1 MLVSKIVVVL
11 LVAMVTIFL
20 SNIVEVCMSVIVM
33 LVRAVRGGD
42 IWTMELLVG
51 VIVGVTVCIVCL
63 MIVSGV
69 MSGSLMERAKIVL
82 DTIGILIVIRV
93 ALRLNIMLLSVAL
106 VSIIL
111 IMS

>member
-1 MLVSKIVVVL
+1 
-11 LVAMVTIFL
+11 
-20 SNIVEVCMSVIVM
+20 MSVIVM

-51 VIVGVTVCIVCL
+51 VIVGMTVGIVCL

-69 MSGSLMERAKIVL
+69 MGGSLMERAKIVL
-82 DTIGILIVIRV
+82 DTIGILIVISV
-93 ALRLNIMLLSVAL
+93 ALRLDTMLLSVAL
-106 VSIIL
+106 VSIVL

>member
-1 MLVSKIVVVL
+1 MVSKIVVVL

-42 IWTMELLVG
+42 IRTMELLVG
-51 VIVGVTVCIVCL
+51 IIVGVTVCIVCL
-63 MIVSGV
+63 VIVSGV

>member
-1 MLVSKIVVVL
+1 MFFSKTEVVL
-11 LVAMVTIFL
+11 LVVMVTIFL

-51 VIVGVTVCIVCL
+51 VIVGVTVGIVCL

-69 MSGSLMERAKIVL
+69 MGRSLMERAKIIL
-82 DTIGILIVIRV
+82 DTIGILIVISV
-93 ALRLNIMLLSVAL
+93 SLRLNIMLLSVAL
-106 VSIIL
+106 VSIVL

>member
-1 MLVSKIVVVL
+1 
-11 LVAMVTIFL
+11 
-20 SNIVEVCMSVIVM
+20 MSVIVM

-51 VIVGVTVCIVCL
+51 VIVGVTVGIICL

-69 MSGSLMERAKIVL
+69 MGGSLMERAKIIL
-82 DTIGILIVIRV
+82 DTIGILIVISV
-93 ALRLNIMLLSVAL
+93 ALRLNTMLLSVAL
-106 VSIIL
+106 VSIVL

>member
-1 MLVSKIVVVL
+1 
-11 LVAMVTIFL
+11 
-20 SNIVEVCMSVIVM
+20 MSVIVM

-42 IWTMELLVG
+42 IRTMELLVG

>member
-1 MLVSKIVVVL
+1 MFFSKTEVVL
-11 LVAMVTIFL
+11 LVVMVTIFL

-51 VIVGVTVCIVCL
+51 VIVGVTVGIVCL

-69 MSGSLMERAKIVL
+69 MGGSLMERAKIIL

-106 VSIIL
+106 VCIVL

>member
-1 MLVSKIVVVL
+1 
-11 LVAMVTIFL
+11 
-20 SNIVEVCMSVIVM
+20 MSVIVM

-51 VIVGVTVCIVCL
+51 VIVGVTVGIVCL

-69 MSGSLMERAKIVL
+69 MGRSLMERAKIIL
-82 DTIGILIVIRV
+82 DTIGILIVISV
-93 ALRLNIMLLSVAL
+93 SLRLNIMLLSVAL
-106 VSIIL
+106 VCIVL

>member
-1 MLVSKIVVVL
+1 
-11 LVAMVTIFL
+11 
-20 SNIVEVCMSVIVM
+20 MSVIVM

-51 VIVGVTVCIVCL
+51 VIVGVTVGIVCL

-69 MSGSLMERAKIVL
+69 MGGSLMERAKIIL

-106 VSIIL
+106 VCIVL

>member
-1 MLVSKIVVVL
+1 
-11 LVAMVTIFL
+11 
-20 SNIVEVCMSVIVM
+20 MSVIVM

-51 VIVGVTVCIVCL
+51 VIVGVTVGIVCL

-69 MSGSLMERAKIVL
+69 MGRSLMERAKIIL
-82 DTIGILIVIRV
+82 DTIGILIVISV
-93 ALRLNIMLLSVAL
+93 ALRLNTMLLSVAL
-106 VSIIL
+106 VSIVL

>member
-1 MLVSKIVVVL
+1 MFFSKTEVVL
-11 LVAMVTIFL
+11 LVVMVTIFL

-51 VIVGVTVCIVCL
+51 VIVGVTVGIVCL

-69 MSGSLMERAKIVL
+69 MGRSLMERAKIIL
-82 DTIGILIVIRV
+82 DTIGILIVISV
-93 ALRLNIMLLSVAL
+93 SLRLNIMLLSVAL
-106 VSIIL
+106 VCIVL

>member
-1 MLVSKIVVVL
+1 
-11 LVAMVTIFL
+11 
-20 SNIVEVCMSVIVM
+20 MSVIVM

-51 VIVGVTVCIVCL
+51 VIVGVTVGIVCL

-69 MSGSLMERAKIVL
+69 MGGSLMERAKIIL
-82 DTIGILIVIRV
+82 DTIGILIVISV
-93 ALRLNIMLLSVAL
+93 ALRLNTMLLSVAL
-106 VSIIL
+106 VSIVL

>member
-1 MLVSKIVVVL
+1 
-11 LVAMVTIFL
+11 
-20 SNIVEVCMSVIVM
+20 MSVIVM

-42 IWTMELLVG
+42 IRTMELLVG
-51 VIVGVTVCIVCL
+51 IIVGVTVCIVCL
-63 MIVSGV
+63 VIVSGV

>member
-1 MLVSKIVVVL
+1 
-11 LVAMVTIFL
+11 
-20 SNIVEVCMSVIVM
+20 MSVIVM

-42 IWTMELLVG
+42 IRTMELLVG
-51 VIVGVTVCIVCL
+51 IIVGVTVCIVCL

>member
-1 MLVSKIVVVL
+1 
-11 LVAMVTIFL
+11 MVTIFL

-33 LVRAVRGGD
+33 LVRAVRRGD

-51 VIVGVTVCIVCL
+51 VIVGVTVGIVCL

-93 ALRLNIMLLSVAL
+93 ALRLNTMLLSVAL

>member
-1 MLVSKIVVVL
+1 
-11 LVAMVTIFL
+11 
-20 SNIVEVCMSVIVM
+20 MSVIVM

-51 VIVGVTVCIVCL
+51 IIVGVTVCIVCL

>member
-1 MLVSKIVVVL
+1 
-11 LVAMVTIFL
+11 
-20 SNIVEVCMSVIVM
+20 MSVIVM
-33 LVRAVRGGD
+33 LVRAVRRGD

-51 VIVGVTVCIVCL
+51 VIVGVTVGIVCL

-93 ALRLNIMLLSVAL
+93 ALRLNTMLLSVAL

>member
-1 MLVSKIVVVL
+1 
-11 LVAMVTIFL
+11 
-20 SNIVEVCMSVIVM
+20 MSVIVM

-42 IWTMELLVG
+42 IWTMKLLVG
-51 VIVGVTVCIVCL
+51 VIVGVTVGIVCL

-69 MSGSLMERAKIVL
+69 MGGSLMERAKIIL

-106 VSIIL
+106 VCIVL

>member
-1 MLVSKIVVVL
+1 
-11 LVAMVTIFL
+11 
-20 SNIVEVCMSVIVM
+20 MSVIVM

-51 VIVGVTVCIVCL
+51 VIVGVTVGIVCL

-69 MSGSLMERAKIVL
+69 MGGSLMERAKIIL

-93 ALRLNIMLLSVAL
+93 ALRLNTMLLSVAL
-106 VSIIL
+106 VSIVL

>member
-1 MLVSKIVVVL
+1 
-11 LVAMVTIFL
+11 
-20 SNIVEVCMSVIVM
+20 MSVIVM

-51 VIVGVTVCIVCL
+51 IIVGVTVGIVCL

-69 MSGSLMERAKIVL
+69 MGGSLMERAKIIL
-82 DTIGILIVIRV
+82 DTIGILIVISV
-93 ALRLNIMLLSVAL
+93 ALRLNTMLLSVAL
-106 VSIIL
+106 VSIVL

>member
-1 MLVSKIVVVL
+1 
-11 LVAMVTIFL
+11 MVTIFL

-51 VIVGVTVCIVCL
+51 VIVGVTVGIVCL

-69 MSGSLMERAKIVL
+69 MGGSLMERAKIVL
-82 DTIGILIVIRV
+82 DTMGILIIIRM
-93 ALRLNIMLLSVAL
+93 RMHRPDTENPR
-106 VSIIL
+106 
-111 IMS
+111 

>member
-1 MLVSKIVVVL
+1 
-11 LVAMVTIFL
+11 
-20 SNIVEVCMSVIVM
+20 MSVIVM

-51 VIVGVTVCIVCL
+51 VIVGVTVGIVCL

-69 MSGSLMERAKIVL
+69 MGGSLMERAKIVL
-82 DTIGILIVIRV
+82 DTIGILIVISV
-93 ALRLNIMLLSVAL
+93 ALRLDTMLLSVAL
-106 VSIIL
+106 VSIVL

>member
-1 MLVSKIVVVL
+1 MFFSKTEVVL
-11 LVAMVTIFL
+11 LVVMVTIFL

-42 IWTMELLVG
+42 IWTMKLLVG
-51 VIVGVTVCIVCL
+51 VIVGVTVGIVCL

-69 MSGSLMERAKIVL
+69 MGGSLMERAKIIL

-106 VSIIL
+106 VCIVL

>member
-1 MLVSKIVVVL
+1 
-11 LVAMVTIFL
+11 
-20 SNIVEVCMSVIVM
+20 MSVIVM

-51 VIVGVTVCIVCL
+51 VIVGMTVGIVCL

-69 MSGSLMERAKIVL
+69 MGGSLMERAKIVL
-82 DTIGILIVIRV
+82 DTIGILIVISV
-93 ALRLNIMLLSVAL
+93 ALRLNTMLLSVAL
-106 VSIIL
+106 VSIVL

>member
-1 MLVSKIVVVL
+1 
-11 LVAMVTIFL
+11 
-20 SNIVEVCMSVIVM
+20 MSVIVM

-51 VIVGVTVCIVCL
+51 VIVGVTVGIVCL

-69 MSGSLMERAKIVL
+69 MGRSLMERAKIIL

-106 VSIIL
+106 VCIVL

>member
-1 MLVSKIVVVL
+1 
-11 LVAMVTIFL
+11 
-20 SNIVEVCMSVIVM
+20 MSVIVM

-51 VIVGVTVCIVCL
+51 IIVGVTVGIVCL

-69 MSGSLMERAKIVL
+69 MGGSLMERAKIIL

-93 ALRLNIMLLSVAL
+93 ALRLNTMLLSVAL
-106 VSIIL
+106 VSIVL

>member
-1 MLVSKIVVVL
+1 
-11 LVAMVTIFL
+11 
-20 SNIVEVCMSVIVM
+20 MSVIVM

-51 VIVGVTVCIVCL
+51 VIVGVTVGIVCL

-69 MSGSLMERAKIVL
+69 MGGSLMERAKIIL
-82 DTIGILIVIRV
+82 NTIGILIVISV
-93 ALRLNIMLLSVAL
+93 ALRLNTMLLSVAL
-106 VSIIL
+106 VSIVL

>member
-1 MLVSKIVVVL
+1 
-11 LVAMVTIFL
+11 MVTIFL
-20 SNIVEVCMSVIVM
+20 SNLVEVCMSVIVM

-51 VIVGVTVCIVCL
+51 VIVGVTVGIVCL

-93 ALRLNIMLLSVAL
+93 ALRLNTMLLSVAL

>member
-1 MLVSKIVVVL
+1 
-11 LVAMVTIFL
+11 
-20 SNIVEVCMSVIVM
+20 MSVIVM

-51 VIVGVTVCIVCL
+51 IIVGVTVGIVCL

-69 MSGSLMERAKIVL
+69 MGGSLMERAKIVL
-82 DTIGILIVIRV
+82 DTIGILIVISV
-93 ALRLNIMLLSVAL
+93 ALRLDTMLLSVAL
-106 VSIIL
+106 VSIVL

>member
-1 MLVSKIVVVL
+1 
-11 LVAMVTIFL
+11 
-20 SNIVEVCMSVIVM
+20 MSVIVM

-42 IWTMELLVG
+42 IWTMKLLVG
-51 VIVGVTVCIVCL
+51 VIVGVTVGIVCL

-69 MSGSLMERAKIVL
+69 MGGSLMERAKIIL

-93 ALRLNIMLLSVAL
+93 ALRLNTMLLSVAL
-106 VSIIL
+106 VSIVL

>member
-1 MLVSKIVVVL
+1 
-11 LVAMVTIFL
+11 
-20 SNIVEVCMSVIVM
+20 MSVIVM

-42 IWTMELLVG
+42 IWTMKLLVG
-51 VIVGVTVCIVCL
+51 VIVGVTVGIVCL

-69 MSGSLMERAKIVL
+69 MGRSLMERAKIIL

-106 VSIIL
+106 VCIVL